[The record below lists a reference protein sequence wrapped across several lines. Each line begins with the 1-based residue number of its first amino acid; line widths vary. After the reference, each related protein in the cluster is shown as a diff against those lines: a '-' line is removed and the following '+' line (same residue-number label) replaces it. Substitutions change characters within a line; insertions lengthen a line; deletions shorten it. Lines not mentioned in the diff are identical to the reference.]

1 MTSKQIGQTWRQI
14 EEMEKRMRGDEL
26 ETPFIVL
33 MRICRDYVATT
44 KFPGENTMKYA
55 RERLIERL
63 DKFRIKDFE
72 KI

>member
-33 MRICRDYVATT
+33 MRICRDYAETT
-44 KFPGENTMKYA
+44 KFPGEETRRHA
-55 RERLIERL
+55 QARLIERL
-63 DKFRIKDFE
+63 DKFRIKYFE

>member
-33 MRICRDYVATT
+33 MRIFHYVATT

-63 DKFRIKDFE
+63 DKFRIKYFE